1 VGIWHSTH
9 IAYGIKLINFCLLYC
24 CVGNVRVFC
33 RVRPQF
39 EDEGPVVTAFPD
51 DFTLRINQS
60 MAAAPV
66 KEFEFD
72 HVYGPHVSQG
82 MNLLYH
88 CCGTSHYVGLL
99 VQIYWVWQAVYTYE
113 SNE

>member
-1 VGIWHSTH
+1 MGIWHSTH

-82 MNLLYH
+82 IESAVSLLWNKSLCRTAGSNLL
-88 CCGTSHYVGLL
+88 GLAGSL
-99 VQIYWVWQAVYTYE
+99 HL
-113 SNE
+113 

>member
-1 VGIWHSTH
+1 M
-9 IAYGIKLINFCLLYC
+9 
-24 CVGNVRVFC
+24 RVFC

-39 EDEGPVVTAFPD
+39 EDEGPMVTAFPD

-82 MNLLYH
+82 IESAVSLLWNKSLCRTAGSNLL
-88 CCGTSHYVGLL
+88 GLTGSL
-99 VQIYWVWQAVYTYE
+99 QL
-113 SNE
+113 SK